1 MGSKPWQIGTPE
13 ENRFILSF
21 IRIFF
26 PQVLKN
32 VQKIVP
38 SPTNLSSNLS
48 STPIPPESK
57 FEGQKTW
64 VSIYVSCKWW
74 HTVCSQGKFMGCPDL
89 SSRILFLHWDTY
101 FSNTWVYI
109 QVYPGLSKFIQV
121 YPGLSWFINCLSS
134 IVSSLDSKDMSG
146 PHHAPLPG
154 LSWWIAKI
162 FRVHGPGYN
171 VPKRWDGAGRSGH
184 VVCHKPSTGD
194 LSMSYPF

>member
-1 MGSKPWQIGTPE
+1 MGGLLLDSERGMGSKPWQIGAPE

-32 VQKIVP
+32 VQKIV
-38 SPTNLSSNLS
+38 SSSTNLSSNLS

-64 VSIYVSCKWW
+64 VSIYVSCEWW

-89 SSRILFLHWDTY
+89 SSRILFLHWDTD

-121 YPGLSWFINCLSS
+121 YPGLSWFIVYHQLF
-134 IVSSLDSKDMSG
+134 
-146 PHHAPLPG
+146 PH
-154 LSWWIAKI
+154 
-162 FRVHGPGYN
+162 
-171 VPKRWDGAGRSGH
+171 
-184 VVCHKPSTGD
+184 
-194 LSMSYPF
+194 